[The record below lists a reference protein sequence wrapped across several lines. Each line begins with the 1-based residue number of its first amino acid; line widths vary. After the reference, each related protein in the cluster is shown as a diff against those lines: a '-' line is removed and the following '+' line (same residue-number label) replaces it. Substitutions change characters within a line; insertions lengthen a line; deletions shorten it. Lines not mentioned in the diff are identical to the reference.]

1 VEGAKQKVTQRAKF
15 QRDYNQGIHIQ
26 NIIACDSYKQFQ
38 ILMVIG
44 TDCTG
49 SWIINPTTIRSQP

>member
-38 ILMVIG
+38 ILIHAIVLFK
-44 TDCTG
+44 
-49 SWIINPTTIRSQP
+49 S